1 MTLSST
7 GKRRRRYLWTP
18 QLDEMLEHGYRS
30 GPDTLRMMIRKIQAL
45 TGWPR
50 QACWDRARKLGIA
63 KKRTSEMRRWTKPEE
78 DHLIQYAGSRNVR
91 HLARQLKRTE
101 KSVREKLATMKIDN
115 RTGIS
120 ARVSDGHTKM
130 ELAQYLGR
138 SPKTIQ
144 RWIDWGWLKGR
155 YEGKQREDD
164 TLRITDED
172 FRTFWRK
179 HPTEAPFHSLSVEGL
194 EWFLSVMVD
203 IPMNQVM
210 GDPLARHERRQQR
223 KQTRQADPIAYDQIQ
238 SGNQQ

>member
-1 MTLSST
+1 MRPST
-7 GKRRRRYLWTP
+7 ERKRRAHYLWTP
-18 QLDEMLEHGYRS
+18 QLDGLLEHGYQS
-30 GPDTLRMMIRKIQAL
+30 GLATLRLMIRKIQAL

-63 KKRTSEMRRWTKPEE
+63 NKRTSEVRRWTKAEE
-78 DHLIQYAGSRNVR
+78 EFLIQYAGSRNVR
-91 HLARQLKRTE
+91 YFARQLKRTE

-138 SPKTIQ
+138 SPRTIQ
-144 RWIDWGWLKGR
+144 RWIDLGWLKGR

-172 FRTFWRK
+172 FRAFWKR
-179 HPTEAPFHSLSVEGL
+179 HSTEAPYHNLSLEGMQ
-194 EWFLSVMVD
+194 WFLSVMVD
-203 IPMNQVM
+203 IPLNQVM

-223 KQTRQADPIAYDQIQ
+223 KESRQADPTSFEQIQ
-238 SGNQQ
+238 PDNQQ

>member
-1 MTLSST
+1 MTQVSDR
-7 GKRRRRYLWTP
+7 KHRRRYLWTS
-18 QLDEMLEHGYRS
+18 QLDDILEHGYRS
-30 GPDTLRMMIRKIQAL
+30 GLNTLRLMIKKIQAM

-63 KKRTSEMRRWTKPEE
+63 NKRASEMKRWTTDEE
-78 DHLIQYAGSRNVR
+78 NFLIQYTGSKNIR

-101 KSVREKLATMKIDN
+101 KSVREKLATMKVDN

-138 SPKTIQ
+138 SPRTIQ
-144 RWIDWGWLKGR
+144 RWIDLGWLKGR

-172 FRTFWRK
+172 FRAFWRK
-179 HPTEAPFHSLSVEGL
+179 HPAEAPIHSLSTEGL
-194 EWFLSVMVD
+194 QWFLSVMVD
-203 IPMNQVM
+203 IPLNQVM

-223 KQTRQADPIAYDQIQ
+223 KESRQTSPISYEEIH
-238 SGNQQ
+238 SEN